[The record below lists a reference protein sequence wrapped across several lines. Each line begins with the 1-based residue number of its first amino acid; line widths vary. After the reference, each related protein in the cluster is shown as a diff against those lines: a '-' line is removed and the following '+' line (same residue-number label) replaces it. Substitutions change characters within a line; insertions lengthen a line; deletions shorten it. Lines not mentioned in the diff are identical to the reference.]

1 MALASWVMASIFL
14 HNVFTRALDTLAQ
27 ARSLKGL
34 FSHGGL
40 YLSILIYT
48 AIGAKVFQVSHPNC
62 YIYCKTG
69 DRTGQMS
76 NKVQVRYEVLIPG
89 L

>member
-1 MALASWVMASIFL
+1 MGRFDWIYENLLVVASSAMASIFL
-14 HNVFTRALDTLAQ
+14 HNVFTRAFDTLAQ

-48 AIGAKVFQVSHPNC
+48 AIGAKVFQVNSSFNGLDIC
-62 YIYCKTG
+62 CKTA
-69 DRTGQMS
+69 DRTD
-76 NKVQVRYEVLIPG
+76 
-89 L
+89 